1 MAGRVRTDAQG
12 PEGRVIRVLAT
23 AGHVDHGKST
33 LVEALTGTHPDRLK
47 EEREREMSIDLG
59 FAYLTLPGGMEV
71 GIVDVPGHRDFIA
84 NMLAGVGG
92 VDAVLLVVAADEGVM
107 PQTREHVDI
116 LDLLGVSTGLVAL
129 TKIDLVDD
137 AEWLDLVEE
146 EIRALLQPTSLAQV
160 PIVRVS
166 ARTGQGLDAL
176 RRALAVQLA
185 RAPERPD
192 LGRPRLPIDRAFT
205 LVGFGT
211 VVTGTLMDGSFSLGD
226 EVEILPRGLR
236 ARIRGIQT
244 HRQPREQARP
254 GTRTALNLSG
264 VGKDELE
271 RGNVVVRP
279 GTYRPTRRVDVQLRV
294 LSHSP
299 VALRHNQWLK
309 FHVWTSEVMAR
320 LRLLG
325 AEDLAPGTTGWAQLE
340 LREPIVVT
348 YGDRFILRRPSPEA
362 TVAGGVVLDAHPRA
376 RHRRW
381 DEKVLARMAALSRGD
396 AAALLQGYLEEQGYV
411 HPQRLHTLALPPQA
425 VHAALVQGETRG
437 WARRIETGSGVYWV
451 YSPAWTRWRAK
462 ARDLVQDHHRRY
474 PMRWG
479 MPLAE
484 LQARMELP
492 RPLFERWLQEE
503 VREGHLVLH
512 GERVALPGHRP
523 HFPPG
528 VQPQVEALL
537 ARFREGDRP
546 PTLRECIEAVGEE
559 AYQALVELGYLV
571 PLNDKYVLDRDTYAS
586 WLTRVR
592 SFFQEHGP
600 LTVAQV
606 RDLLGSSRRLVVAFL
621 EHLDALGYTR
631 REGGVRHWTKP

>member
-1 MAGRVRTDAQG
+1 M
-12 PEGRVIRVLAT
+12 RVLAT

-59 FAYLTLPGGMEV
+59 FAYLTLPDGIEV
-71 GIVDVPGHRDFIA
+71 GIVDVPGHRDFVA

-116 LDLLGVSTGLVAL
+116 LDLLGVTTALVAL

-137 AEWLDLVEE
+137 EEWLDLVEE
-146 EIRALLQPTSLAQV
+146 EVRTLLQPTSLAQA

-166 ARTGQGLDAL
+166 ARTGQGLDVL
-176 RRALAVQLA
+176 RWTLANQLA
-185 RAPERPD
+185 HAPARPD

-254 GTRTALNLSG
+254 GARTALNLSG
-264 VGKDELE
+264 VRKDELE
-271 RGNVVVRP
+271 RGDVVVRP
-279 GTYRPTRRVDVQLRV
+279 GTYRPTRRIDVQLRV

-299 VALRHNQWLK
+299 MALRHNQWLK

-325 AEDLAPGTTGWAQLE
+325 AEELAPGTTGWAQLE

-348 YGDRFILRRPSPEA
+348 YGDRFILRRPSPEV
-362 TVAGGVVLDAHPRA
+362 TVAGGRVLDASPQT

-381 DEKVLARMAALSRGD
+381 DEKVLARMAALSQGD
-396 AAALLQGYLEEQGYV
+396 AVAVVQTFLEEQGYV
-411 HPQRLHTLALPPQA
+411 RLQDLEVLALPQ
-425 VHAALVQGETRG
+425 HAILGALEQGEAEG
-437 WARRIETGSGVYWV
+437 WARRIETGSEIYWIH
-451 YSPAWTRWRAK
+451 PEAWKMWHQK
-462 ARDLVQDHHRRY
+462 ARDQVESYHLRY
-474 PMRWG
+474 PMRRG

-484 LQARMELP
+484 LQARMGFP
-492 RPLFERWLQEE
+492 RPVFERWLQEE
-503 VREGHLVLH
+503 VHGGHLVLH
-512 GERVALPGHRP
+512 GERVALPNHRP
-523 HFPPG
+523 HFPPA
-528 VQPQVEALL
+528 VRSQVETLL
-537 ARFREGDRP
+537 ERFREGVRP
-546 PTLRECIEAVGEE
+546 PTIRECIETVGEE
-559 AYQALVELGYLV
+559 AYQALVEQGLLV
-571 PLNDKYVLDRDTYAS
+571 PLNDKYVLDRDTYTS
-586 WLTRVR
+586 WVMRTRA
-592 SFFQEHGP
+592 FFQQHEQ

-606 RDLLGSSRRLVVAFL
+606 RDMLGSSRRLVVAFL

-631 REGGVRHWTKP
+631 REGDVRRWIKP